1 MQETRDKIKEMLA
14 EKVGIDTQDVE
25 EELLLRDDLALSAAD
40 LAEVLELMAE
50 ELGIKIPDQETE
62 NLKTVKDLLDA
73 AENYGQEF

>member
-25 EELLLRDDLALSAAD
+25 EELLLQDGLALSAAD